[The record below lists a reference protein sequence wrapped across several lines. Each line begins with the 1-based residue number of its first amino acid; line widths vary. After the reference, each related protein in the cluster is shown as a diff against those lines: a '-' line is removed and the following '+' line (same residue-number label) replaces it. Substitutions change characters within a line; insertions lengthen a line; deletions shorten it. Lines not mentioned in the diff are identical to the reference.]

1 MKNIRAIGA
10 VCLCFLLVVSLTAAH
25 AAGKAKPAPNT
36 GPNPYETAIEK
47 VRGDIWKAINSGKCG
62 SASAAIT
69 VDGKTVYAEG
79 FGMADREKSV
89 PVDASTLFNIG
100 SVSKVYVAAAVML
113 LADDG
118 RIDLDK
124 PASYYL
130 PQFRMADS
138 RYRAITV
145 RMLLNH
151 TSGLPGTEYAN
162 AFGFKYND
170 KVKQDTIETLTRSH
184 LKHAPGAMAV
194 YCNDGFTLAEMIVER
209 MSGMTYLDFLNR
221 RIFKPLGLKNTGV
234 SVGGIR
240 GKPVAAYYDPTTGK
254 KHPPEALSVLG
265 AGGLSST
272 AVELCRF
279 ADAFAAENRLLKKA
293 SLAEMKKAQPS
304 AFAGKLRQPELSF
317 GLGWDLTGLAR
328 YDAAGIKV
336 LGKSGG
342 TGNYSSMVYTAPDRK
357 ISVAVIATGPQSGA
371 MLIALD
377 LLDAVLVGKKMIPK
391 EEKGVTAPPAAA
403 LIPQEDVQFGGYY
416 GSQGGLAQIV
426 FAADRKSVAVFSF
439 EGQEKKP
446 VVALA
451 YSGGFYHDGK
461 GNDFYFASIGPE
473 TYFVQSNPTLKVDA
487 IAMQKVNPLAKPQNL
502 RIGMDGKVWLRRN
515 VAPFESVAAT
525 DSHLEM
531 SHLYKDLPGYVA
543 FRGVK
548 RIDSPEYAAMPF
560 DAVRDQTELFIFER
574 NGAMWAWTSDMLYS
588 PADSAAAAL
597 KPGETSVKIGDEGYS
612 EWLLAAEDLIMNY
625 TKPKQGRVIV
635 FNANDTVAY
644 DSAIDSGEAYAA
656 RGSYIEVAGAA
667 DDLVTINARQ
677 AVVVR
682 KKP

>member
-10 VCLCFLLVVSLTAAH
+10 VCLSFLLIVSLTAAH
-25 AAGKAKPAPNT
+25 AAGKTKPAPNP
-36 GPNPYETAIEK
+36 GPKPYETAIEK
-47 VRGDIWKAINSGKCG
+47 VRGDIWKAIGSGKCG
-62 SASAAIT
+62 SASVAIT

-100 SVSKVYVAAAVML
+100 SVSKVYVAAAIML
-113 LADDG
+113 LVDDG
-118 RIDLDK
+118 KVDLDK

-138 RYRAITV
+138 RYKAITV

-151 TSGLPGTEYAN
+151 TAGLPGTEYAN
-162 AFGFKYND
+162 AFGFRYND
-170 KVKQDTIETLTRSH
+170 KLKQETIETLTRSR

-221 RIFKPLGLKNTGV
+221 RIFKPLALKNTGA
-234 SVGGIR
+234 SVGEIK
-240 GKPVAAYYDPTTGK
+240 GKPVATYYDPATGK
-254 KHPPEALSVLG
+254 KHPPEVLSVLG

-272 AVELCRF
+272 AVDLCRF
-279 ADAFAAENRLLKKA
+279 ADSFSAENRLLKKA

-304 AFAGKLRQPELSF
+304 QFAGKLRRPSLSF
-317 GLGWDLTGLAR
+317 GLGWDITGLPR

-342 TGNYSSMVYTAPDRK
+342 TGNFSSMVYTVPDKR
-357 ISVAVIATGPQSGA
+357 ISVAVVAAGTESGA
-371 MLIALD
+371 MQIALD
-377 LLDAVLVGKKMIPK
+377 LLDAVLVGKRLISK
-391 EEKGVTAPPAAA
+391 EEKGVAIPPAASFVPA
-403 LIPQEDVQFGGYY
+403 EDMPFGGYY
-416 GSQGGLAQIV
+416 AGQGGLARIV
-426 FAADRKSVAVFSF
+426 FAADRKSVTVFTF
-439 EGQEKKP
+439 NGQEKKP
-446 VVALA
+446 ALALA

-461 GNDFYFASIGPE
+461 GNDFYFASVGPE
-473 TYFVQSNPTLKVDA
+473 TYFVQANNTLKVDV
-487 IAMQKVNPLAKPQNL
+487 IAMQKVKPVSKPQAL
-502 RIGMDGKVWLRRN
+502 RIAMDDKVWLRRN
-515 VAPFESVAAT
+515 VAPFESVISV
-525 DSHLEM
+525 DSHLET
-531 SHLYKDLPGYVA
+531 SFLYKDLPGYVV

-548 RIDSPEYAAMPF
+548 RIDSPEFAAMPF
-560 DAVRDQTELFIFER
+560 DAVRDQSELFVFER
-574 NGAMWAWTSDMLYS
+574 NAAMWAWTSDMLYS

-597 KPGETSVKIGDEGYS
+597 KPGELSVKIGGDGYS
-612 EWLLAAEDLIMNY
+612 EWLLATEDLILSY

-644 DSAIDSGEAYAA
+644 DSAIDSGESFAA
-656 RGSYIEVAGAA
+656 KGSYIEVAGAA
-667 DDLVTINARQ
+667 DDLVTIHARQ
-677 AVVVR
+677 AAAIG